1 MRSLRKRI
9 IAVVSGVFAAASI
22 FAHQAIAADNGSPNT
37 LAHYDLSLV
46 KAMDAYGP
54 LFSQYI
60 PRSNAET
67 AAPGDFVEN
76 IQAPD
81 GGDVRVL
88 VKAPAPAEPGKIL
101 KVAPIASGETANN
114 ALRTPSRVPPTS
126 MAQSS
131 SRMPTMSMSRRT
143 QSRKLGPS
151 RSTRLRRTGSGTE

>member
-9 IAVVSGVFAAASI
+9 IAVVSGVFAAAGI
-22 FAHQAIAADNGSPNT
+22 FAYQAIAADNGSPNT
-37 LAHYDLSLV
+37 LAHYDQSLV

-54 LFSQYI
+54 LFSHSI

-143 QSRKLGPS
+143 QSRKLGRS
-151 RSTRLRRTGSGTE
+151 RSTRLRRMGSGTE